1 MKKDYAKTADTL
13 IAALGGKDNITR
25 LFHCMTRLRF
35 YVKDRSK
42 INEKEILKLSEISG
56 VNWHEDQ
63 FQVIA
68 GNEVNA
74 VYKALED
81 KGVPTDDAPAAN
93 SDSSKSVVSK
103 VIDAITGCM
112 TPMIPA
118 LTAAGMIK
126 VVLTLL
132 TTFHLVSETSSTY
145 QVISFIGD
153 VTFYFMPFLIAANA
167 AKVFRVNQS
176 LALFIA
182 GVYLSPTFVTMVAGD
197 AAITLFGLPITKAT
211 YSYSVIPVIL
221 MVWITHYIEI
231 LVDKITPKMV
241 KLILN
246 PTLVILISA
255 PIALIVVG
263 PIGTIIGNGL
273 AVAINFLSVKLGFI
287 IVGILAATF
296 PFIVMT
302 GMHHALTPIGLNAIA
317 TGGSDTLIFVSQV
330 CSNLAQSGA
339 SLAVAVRS
347 KDSNMKQLASA
358 AGVSALMGITEP
370 ALYGVTLKLK
380 RPVVAASIAAGI
392 GGIVGSILTGV
403 FATQYITGEGGVEG
417 ALYGDWHQLWVQI
430 VATVV
435 SILFSAVITFVLYKM
450 VDSLIGIRVDRR
462 VEEEGLDIYEHG
474 ESAYNS

>member
-74 VYKALED
+74 IYKALED

-153 VTFYFMPFLIAANA
+153 VTFYFMQIGRASCRER
-167 AKVFRVNQS
+167 VFR
-176 LALFIA
+176 
-182 GVYLSPTFVTMVAGD
+182 
-197 AAITLFGLPITKAT
+197 
-211 YSYSVIPVIL
+211 
-221 MVWITHYIEI
+221 
-231 LVDKITPKMV
+231 
-241 KLILN
+241 
-246 PTLVILISA
+246 
-255 PIALIVVG
+255 
-263 PIGTIIGNGL
+263 
-273 AVAINFLSVKLGFI
+273 AV
-287 IVGILAATF
+287 
-296 PFIVMT
+296 
-302 GMHHALTPIGLNAIA
+302 
-317 TGGSDTLIFVSQV
+317 
-330 CSNLAQSGA
+330 
-339 SLAVAVRS
+339 
-347 KDSNMKQLASA
+347 
-358 AGVSALMGITEP
+358 
-370 ALYGVTLKLK
+370 
-380 RPVVAASIAAGI
+380 
-392 GGIVGSILTGV
+392 
-403 FATQYITGEGGVEG
+403 
-417 ALYGDWHQLWVQI
+417 
-430 VATVV
+430 
-435 SILFSAVITFVLYKM
+435 
-450 VDSLIGIRVDRR
+450 
-462 VEEEGLDIYEHG
+462 
-474 ESAYNS
+474 

>member
-126 VVLTLL
+126 VVLSLL

-241 KLILN
+241 N
-246 PTLVILISA
+246 
-255 PIALIVVG
+255 
-263 PIGTIIGNGL
+263 
-273 AVAINFLSVKLGFI
+273 
-287 IVGILAATF
+287 
-296 PFIVMT
+296 
-302 GMHHALTPIGLNAIA
+302 
-317 TGGSDTLIFVSQV
+317 
-330 CSNLAQSGA
+330 
-339 SLAVAVRS
+339 
-347 KDSNMKQLASA
+347 
-358 AGVSALMGITEP
+358 
-370 ALYGVTLKLK
+370 
-380 RPVVAASIAAGI
+380 
-392 GGIVGSILTGV
+392 
-403 FATQYITGEGGVEG
+403 
-417 ALYGDWHQLWVQI
+417 
-430 VATVV
+430 
-435 SILFSAVITFVLYKM
+435 
-450 VDSLIGIRVDRR
+450 
-462 VEEEGLDIYEHG
+462 
-474 ESAYNS
+474 